1 MNSLT
6 EKILEANWN
15 ERVFTEGQL
24 ARLLDG
30 TPQRRYNLVNRA
42 LHDGELLRLRR
53 GRYLLASA
61 LAQRKLHPFV
71 LAQALRPG
79 SYVSF
84 ETALSFHGWIPEAT
98 PPILCVAP
106 GRRRLERIDPRFGEF
121 RFYPLAL
128 TTGYFLRDVER
139 HMLGNQTAL
148 VAQPLRALLDR
159 FCLRKQAYPG
169 LDALVHDLR
178 IDADLLAGIRDE
190 DLQDLRPVYQHRR
203 MAAFIDALQRDLRA

>member
-1 MNSLT
+1 MNPLT
-6 EKILEANWN
+6 EKILEANWS
-15 ERVFTEGQL
+15 ERVFTERQL

-84 ETALSFHGWIPEAT
+84 ETALGFHGWIPEAT

-128 TTGYFLRDVER
+128 TTGYFLRGVER
-139 HMLGNQTAL
+139 QVLGHQTAL

-159 FCLRKQAYPG
+159 FCLRKLTYPG
-169 LDALVHDLR
+169 LDALIHDLR
-178 IDADLLAGIRDE
+178 IDADLLADLRDE
-190 DLQDLRPVYQHRR
+190 DLQNLRPVYQHQR
-203 MAAFIDALQRDLRA
+203 MTAFIDALQRELRA

>member
-1 MNSLT
+1 MNPLT
-6 EKILEANWN
+6 EKILEANWS

-61 LAQRKLHPFV
+61 LAQRGLHPFV
-71 LAQALRPG
+71 LVQALRPG

-84 ETALSFHGWIPEAT
+84 ETALSFHGWIPEST
-98 PPILCVAP
+98 PPILGVAP
-106 GRRRLERIDPRFGEF
+106 GRRRLEKIDPRFGEF

-128 TTGYFLRDVER
+128 TTGYFLRGVGR
-139 HMLGNQTAL
+139 HILGHQTAL

-159 FCLRKQAYPG
+159 FCLRKQPYPG
-169 LDALVHDLR
+169 IDALVHDLR
-178 IDADLLAGIRDE
+178 IEADLLAGLRDE
-190 DLQDLRPVYQHRR
+190 DLQNLRPVYRHQR
-203 MAAFIDALQRDLRA
+203 MAAFIDALQRELRA

>member
-1 MNSLT
+1 MNPLT
-6 EKILEANWN
+6 EKILEANWG

-84 ETALSFHGWIPEAT
+84 ETALGFHGWIPEAT

-128 TTGYFLRDVER
+128 TTGYFLRDVDR

-159 FCLRKQAYPG
+159 FCLHKQAYPG

>member
-71 LAQALRPG
+71 LAQALQPG

-84 ETALSFHGWIPEAT
+84 ETW
-98 PPILCVAP
+98 
-106 GRRRLERIDPRFGEF
+106 
-121 RFYPLAL
+121 
-128 TTGYFLRDVER
+128 
-139 HMLGNQTAL
+139 
-148 VAQPLRALLDR
+148 
-159 FCLRKQAYPG
+159 
-169 LDALVHDLR
+169 
-178 IDADLLAGIRDE
+178 
-190 DLQDLRPVYQHRR
+190 
-203 MAAFIDALQRDLRA
+203 